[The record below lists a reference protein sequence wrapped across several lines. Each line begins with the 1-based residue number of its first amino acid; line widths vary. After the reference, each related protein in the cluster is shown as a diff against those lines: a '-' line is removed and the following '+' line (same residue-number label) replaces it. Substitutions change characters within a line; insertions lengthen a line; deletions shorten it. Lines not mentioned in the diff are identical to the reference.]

1 MFCITILFGAPG
13 PKAPVSFAAVDESC
27 CRSVHRDR
35 SDVARIFA
43 NDDYRIVL
51 IISSVV
57 MATGCNYFL
66 SVHCLEHGVWH
77 LRINSYLYA

>member
-1 MFCITILFGAPG
+1 M
-13 PKAPVSFAAVDESC
+13 
-27 CRSVHRDR
+27 HRDR
-35 SDVARIFA
+35 SDVVRIFA

-57 MATGCNYFL
+57 MATGCNFFL

>member
-1 MFCITILFGAPG
+1 M
-13 PKAPVSFAAVDESC
+13 
-27 CRSVHRDR
+27 HRDR

-57 MATGCNYFL
+57 MATGCNFFL
-66 SVHCLEHGVWH
+66 SVHCLEYGVWH